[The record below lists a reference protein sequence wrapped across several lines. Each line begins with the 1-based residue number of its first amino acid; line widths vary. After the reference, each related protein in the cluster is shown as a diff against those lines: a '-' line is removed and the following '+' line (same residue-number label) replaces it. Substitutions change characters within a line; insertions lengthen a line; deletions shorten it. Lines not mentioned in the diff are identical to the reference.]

1 MAEKVVKT
9 AILLLILA
17 VLYSFSGCSENMHT
31 FEKDGMSI
39 TLSDDFKEKQS
50 NNTACYESSN
60 AVVLVKKEGF
70 AAMSDAG
77 LSPDISAAEYSE
89 LVAKSNGLDV
99 SVTEENE
106 IVYFEYNMD
115 TDFGNFKYFACV
127 YKGSDAFWLIQFSCS
142 ADIYDDVKDE
152 FFTFA
157 QSVKV

>member
-1 MAEKVVKT
+1 MKFPKSVS
-9 AILLLILA
+9 I
-17 VLYSFSGCSENMHT
+17 LYSKYTISFSSVT
-31 FEKDGMSI
+31 DTSSPF
-39 TLSDDFKEKQS
+39 DFA
-50 NNTACYESSN
+50 TSS
-60 AVVLVKKEGF
+60 
-70 AAMSDAG
+70 
-77 LSPDISAAEYSE
+77 EYSE